1 LEKVALLPSTPA
13 GGSVAALNAASA
25 AALAEMASRLTA
37 DKAGDKA
44 LAKEM
49 KGMEEVFHSYRVK
62 FTDAIEEDAKVFS
75 EVLSAYKLAAD
86 CAENR
91 KIRDK
96 KIQESYKKAVIVPIK
111 LAEDIWAMM
120 QLIKMQHHDIGD
132 SYITDSAQAYML
144 AETALKSLIYHIKSN
159 LIYIRDNEFTEKIE
173 GVLEAICIR
182 GQKAESNK
190 TMT

>member
-1 LEKVALLPSTPA
+1 MHVFLEKVASLPSTPA

-37 DKAGDKA
+37 DKVEDGA
-44 LAKEM
+44 LAKEL
-49 KGMEEVFHSYRVK
+49 KGMAEVFHSYRVK
-62 FTDAIEEDAKVFS
+62 FTDAIDGDAKVFS

-86 CAENR
+86 GAENR
-91 KIRDK
+91 KIRDE

-120 QLIKMQHHDIGD
+120 QLIKMQHHHIGD

-144 AETALKSLIYHIKSN
+144 AEAALKSLLYHIKSN
-159 LIYIRDNEFTEKIE
+159 LMYIRDKEFTEKIE
-173 GVLEAICIR
+173 EVLEQF
-182 GQKAESNK
+182 G
-190 TMT
+190 

>member
-1 LEKVALLPSTPA
+1 MEKVASLPSTPA

-37 DKAGDKA
+37 DKAENEA
-44 LAKEM
+44 VAKEM
-49 KGMEEVFHSYRVK
+49 KEMAEIFHSYRVK
-62 FTDAIEEDAKVFS
+62 FTDAIDEDARVFS
-75 EVLSAYKLAAD
+75 AVLCAYKLAAD

-91 KIRDK
+91 KIRDE
-96 KIQESYKKAVIVPIK
+96 KIQESYKNAVIVPIK

-120 QLIKMQHHDIGD
+120 QLIKRQHQHIGN

-159 LIYIRDNEFTEKIE
+159 LIYIQDKEFAERIE
-173 GVLEAICIR
+173 GVLEQF
-182 GQKAESNK
+182 G
-190 TMT
+190 

>member
-1 LEKVALLPSTPA
+1 MLFDETINVFLEKVALLPSTPA

-37 DKAGDKA
+37 DKMEDGA
-44 LAKEM
+44 LAKEL
-49 KGMEEVFHSYRVK
+49 KGMAEVFHSYRVK
-62 FTDAIEEDAKVFS
+62 FTDAIDEDAKVFS

-91 KIRDK
+91 KIRDE
-96 KIQESYKKAVIVPIK
+96 KIQESYKKAVVVPIK

-120 QLIKMQHHDIGD
+120 QLIKMQHHYIGD

-173 GVLEAICIR
+173 GVLE
-182 GQKAESNK
+182 QFE
-190 TMT
+190 